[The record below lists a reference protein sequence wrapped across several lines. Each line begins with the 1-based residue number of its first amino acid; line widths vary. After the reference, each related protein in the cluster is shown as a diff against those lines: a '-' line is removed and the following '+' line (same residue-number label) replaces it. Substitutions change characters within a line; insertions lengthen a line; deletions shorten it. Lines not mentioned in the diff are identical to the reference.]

1 MITEPIA
8 IRRYPNRRFY
18 DRSRRRYVTL
28 QDIEDLVLQGQTIEV
43 RDSRTGEDLTRQILA
58 QILLERH
65 PEKMAMFPVAMLHSI
80 LQANDLAT
88 EFWRGYLRQSLTM
101 LDGLQKAGMPLAGP
115 LAWMSTFAPGLVPVP
130 PAPAASA
137 EAEALARR
145 VAELESRL
153 ERIETGAEEPSPASS
168 EGRDADGRGDRRR
181 ADPGRRRRSKDG

>member
-1 MITEPIA
+1 MMTEPIS

-28 QDIEDLVLQGQTIEV
+28 QEIEDLVLQGQTIEV
-43 RDSRTGEDLTRQILA
+43 RDSRTGEDLTRQILT

-88 EFWRGYLRQSLTM
+88 DFWRGYLRQSLTM
-101 LDGLQKAGMPLAGP
+101 LESLQTAGMPLAGP
-115 LAWMSTFAPGLVPVP
+115 LAWMSTFAPGILPVP
-130 PAPAASA
+130 PGPSA

-153 ERIETGAEEPSPASS
+153 ERIETGAEEPSPSS
-168 EGRDADGRGDRRR
+168 PEGADANGLEHRRQ
-181 ADPGRRRRSKDG
+181 AGSRRRRRTEEA

>member
-1 MITEPIA
+1 MITEPIS

-28 QDIEDLVLQGQTIEV
+28 QDIEDLVLDGRTIEV

-58 QILLERH
+58 QLLLERH

-88 EFWRGYLRQSLTM
+88 DFWRGYLRQSLTM
-101 LDGLQKAGMPLAGP
+101 LDGLRKATP
-115 LAWMSTFAPGLVPVP
+115 LAWMSSLAPGILPQSTP
-130 PAPAASA
+130 PTA

-153 ERIETGAEEPSPASS
+153 ERIELGAEEPAESPP
-168 EGRDADGRGDRRR
+168 EQRDAVGPSPRRN
-181 ADPGRRRRSKDG
+181 RRPRVREE

>member
-80 LQANDLAT
+80 LQANGLAA

-101 LDGLQKAGMPLAGP
+101 LDGLQTAGMPLAGPLAGP
-115 LAWMSTFAPGLVPVP
+115 LAWMSTFAPGLLPVP
-130 PAPAASA
+130 PAPSP

-153 ERIETGAEEPSPASS
+153 ERIETGAEDPAPAGA
-168 EGRDADGRGDRRR
+168 ED
-181 ADPGRRRRSKDG
+181 

>member
-1 MITEPIA
+1 MIAEPIA

-28 QDIEDLVLQGQTIEV
+28 QEIEDLVLQGQTVEV

-80 LQANDLAT
+80 LQANDLASD
-88 EFWRGYLRQSLTM
+88 FWRGYLRQSLTM
-101 LDGLQKAGMPLAGP
+101 LDGLQKSGR
-115 LAWMSTFAPGLVPVP
+115 LAWMSAFAPGFLPVP
-130 PAPAASA
+130 GTPTAEA

-145 VAELESRL
+145 VAEL
-153 ERIETGAEEPSPASS
+153 
-168 EGRDADGRGDRRR
+168 
-181 ADPGRRRRSKDG
+181 